1 MQPERG
7 IAWISAMLTP
17 REQGPQRQAAHAR
30 RRAVRRG
37 VANFKP
43 AADNLRM
50 NPTRPTGHATAQA
63 NAQASARERGFTLIE
78 LMITVVIVG
87 ILSALVFPSFMDSIR
102 KSRRSDATQA
112 LAAVQQAQERRR
124 ANQAAYTTDL
134 AGALPA
140 GLAMTAGTPGGYYTI
155 SLPAADAA
163 GYTVLAAF
171 VSGKS
176 QENDGA
182 CKHLRI
188 RQAGGNLFYGS
199 AATAAGPFDEAAGN
213 RCWVR

>member
-1 MQPERG
+1 
-7 IAWISAMLTP
+7 MLTP

-43 AADNLRM
+43 TADNLRM
-50 NPTRPTGHATAQA
+50 SPTRPTGYRA
-63 NAQASARERGFTLIE
+63 AQASARNRGFTLIE

-140 GLAMTAGTPGGYYTI
+140 GLAMTTGTPGGYYTI
-155 SLPAADAA
+155 SVSAADVTS
-163 GYTVLAAF
+163 YTVLAAF

-199 AATAAGPFDEAAGN
+199 AAAAAGPFDEASGN